1 MFSISSYRRLLCAS
15 VFLTSSHLTV
25 FVFFLFS
32 SISFGTRRANSPNSS
47 CLVSAKTQS
56 RSPLAAQFQAPS
68 KCSSCGAISR
78 RGDGYM
84 AAEDRRWPAGGLFWI
99 NRKSVSCLSSHAS
112 QAPPA
117 PTMRIRCVNLWLPV
131 QLPAFK
137 ILLAYTPALF
147 FGLQDHLLVK
157 QWATCENN
165 SDANLALNI
174 FAWR

>member
-1 MFSISSYRRLLCAS
+1 MFSISSYRRLVCAS

-25 FVFFLFS
+25 FVFFPLSHLELAGQILPIPAALFLPRHNQDLLWLHS
-32 SISFGTRRANSPNSS
+32 SKLLLNVPAA
-47 CLVSAKTQS
+47 VQS
-56 RSPLAAQFQAPS
+56 
-68 KCSSCGAISR
+68 
-78 RGDGYM
+78 
-84 AAEDRRWPAGGLFWI
+84 AAEDRRWPTGGLFWI
-99 NRKSVSCLSSHAS
+99 NRKSESCISSHAS
-112 QAPPA
+112 QAP

-137 ILLAYTPALF
+137 ILLANTPALF
-147 FGLQDHLLVK
+147 FVLQDHLLVK